1 MFPVL
6 TNFQVPSVTSSVS
19 PIQIFLVAVK
29 VDRIKVSS
37 AEVSIDPLG
46 MLLGSPLEM
55 LVGSNQ
61 TPEFAQEVTASN
73 QLR

>member
-19 PIQIFLVAVK
+19 PIQIFRVAVK

-37 AEVSIDPLG
+37 AEVSIDT
-46 MLLGSPLEM
+46 
-55 LVGSNQ
+55 NQ
-61 TPEFAQEVTASN
+61 PPEFAQEVTASN
-73 QLR
+73 QETDESIL